1 MAGAMAHRA
10 LCWLTLACLTGWA
23 APLYAFEL
31 SQVERSVV
39 RILVQTPRGT
49 GHGSGT
55 VLNAN
60 GDVLTNWHVTT
71 GSSSLSVISEF
82 SNGEQPAQLVW
93 ESEEKDLAVIR
104 APSLSLPAASLFSGE
119 PEKGA
124 PVYSLGYPAISDFGA
139 VAWDVTVTGGVL
151 SRIFN
156 WPQPDWNVEA
166 LQHDAQIFGG
176 NSGGP
181 LFDNCGRV
189 IGVNTA
195 GPHEG
200 ESFVNWS
207 SHIKEAIAL
216 LRARGIEFSDDA
228 SPCVSPAPGSAGVG
242 VDEQARAQAEQATQ
256 AVEDVRG
263 GVESATQTAQD
274 ARTQAEQAT
283 QAVDEVRGGVES
295 ATQTAQDAQAQAEQA
310 AQAVEE
316 ARQAGRLTNT
326 LVGLVA
332 VVTLVALGLAL
343 RKPRQEIIRMAGQ
356 VAGQIAAPLSRLA
369 RSARRKKPDIALTG
383 FDAQGRPVTLMLSRA
398 ELDTQQGG
406 FTVGR
411 HSLLVDHVLNGERLS
426 KRHARFSGNNGSV
439 FVEDLNSSN
448 GTHVNGR
455 ACPPF
460 QPMQIRPGDMID
472 VGGVELRVSS

>member
-1 MAGAMAHRA
+1 MGVVEINGRPHPV
-10 LCWLTLACLTGWA
+10 TVK
-23 APLYAFEL
+23 
-31 SQVERSVV
+31 QVVSK
-39 RILVQTPRGT
+39 
-49 GHGSGT
+49 
-55 VLNAN
+55 
-60 GDVLTNWHVTT
+60 
-71 GSSSLSVISEF
+71 SLSVISEF
-82 SNGEQPAQLVW
+82 SNGEQPAQIVW
-93 ESEEKDLAVIR
+93 ELEEKDLAVIR

-124 PVYSLGYPAISDFGA
+124 PVYSLGYPVISDFGA

-166 LQHDAQIFGG
+166 LQHDAQISGG

-195 GPHEG
+195 GPHQD

-216 LRARGIEFSDDA
+216 LRERGIEFSADS
-228 SPCVSPAPGSAGVG
+228 SPCVSADPGT
-242 VDEQARAQAEQATQ
+242 AE
-256 AVEDVRG
+256 
-263 GVESATQTAQD
+263 
-274 ARTQAEQAT
+274 
-283 QAVDEVRGGVES
+283 
-295 ATQTAQDAQAQAEQA
+295 
-310 AQAVEE
+310 AVEE
-316 ARQAGRLTNT
+316 AIESADEAGTKADEAGGKADEAKDIAIDAGGKADEAKDIATEAAESVRLTNT
-326 LVGLVA
+326 LVALVA

-343 RKPRQEIIRMAGQ
+343 RKPRQEIIR
-356 VAGQIAAPLSRLA
+356 VAGHVAEKVAEPLSRLA
-369 RSARRKKPDIALTG
+369 QSVRRKKRAIALTG

-411 HSLLVDHVLNGERLS
+411 HSLLVDQVLNGERLS
-426 KRHARFSGNNGSV
+426 KRHARFSGDNGSV

-460 QPMQIRPGDMID
+460 QPMQIQPGDTVD
-472 VGGVELRVSS
+472 VGDIALRVSS